1 MSQRFAQISDLHLST
16 LAGVNRRELCNK
28 RVLGYLSWLRKRRF
42 EHRAEVLDALLRD
55 LPVQALDQVL
65 VTGDLTHVGL
75 PQEFRQAREWLQRLG
90 DPVRVA
96 VVPGNHD
103 AYVAASWTETFA
115 LWSDYMG
122 SDDGPMGSD
131 DDPGDGATTRFPS
144 LRVRG
149 DIAFIGVSTACPK
162 PPLLASGTAGT
173 DQLERLRQMLAEAGR
188 KRQFR
193 AVYLHHSPLAGGE
206 PRRKHLT
213 DAGAFREVVG
223 EQGAELVL
231 YGHGHQRRTGEMAT
245 CHGTAPVIAVS
256 SASAMGL
263 HGREPA
269 QYNLYTVAGSDGGWR
284 LDVECRSY
292 DREDGVFTPEGSR
305 VFELARQY

>member
-1 MSQRFAQISDLHLST
+1 MSQHFAQISDLHLST

-28 RVLGYLSWLRKRRF
+28 RFLGYLSWLRKRRF
-42 EHRAEVLDALLRD
+42 EHRAEVLDALLDD
-55 LPVQALDQVL
+55 LRLDTLDQVL

-75 PQEFRQAREWLQRLG
+75 PDEFRQARDWLQRLG

-131 DDPGDGATTRFPS
+131 GSPGNGATAGFPS

-149 DIAFIGVSTACPK
+149 DIAFIGLSTACPK
-162 PPLLASGTAGT
+162 PPLLASGTAGAG
-173 DQLERLRQMLAEAGR
+173 QLERLRQMLAEAGR

-206 PRRKHLT
+206 PWRKHLT
-213 DAGAFREVVG
+213 DAAALREVIG

-269 QYNLYTVAGSDGGWR
+269 QYNLYTVTRSEGSWR
-284 LDVECRSY
+284 LDVQCRCF
-292 DREDGVFTPEGSR
+292 DRERGSFMPGDNR
-305 VFELARQY
+305 VFELSRQY